1 MGVMIGLEVWKYR
14 NSCVETQFLDFLV
27 TRVKEQL
34 VIVLPVLDAGRR
46 LTPMVAWERL
56 SSVFCLAM
64 WCVVL
69 D

>member
-1 MGVMIGLEVWKYR
+1 MGVMIGLEVCTYR

-27 TRVKEQL
+27 ALVKEQL
-34 VIVLPVLDAGRR
+34 VIVHPVLDAGRR
-46 LTPMVAWERL
+46 QFPMVAWERCPL
-56 SSVFCLAM
+56 FFCLAM

>member
-34 VIVLPVLDAGRR
+34 VIVPPVLDAGRR
-46 LTPMVAWERL
+46 LTPMVAWER
-56 SSVFCLAM
+56 CLLFFVSPCGV
-64 WCVVL
+64 WY
-69 D
+69 